1 MIKKIG
7 LVKKRQDLTRQQ
19 FKEYWLNNH
28 SKLEKESAQ
37 NNPVRRIVA
46 SFVVGE
52 NPAPFDGMVELY
64 WDNEEDMKAQA
75 AGGQGKIMA
84 ADEKNFCDQ
93 SAAPVFVVAEEYV
106 MAEKSPRQYKEGGFK
121 KVGFVKKRQGLTR
134 QQFKEY
140 WLNNHSKLEKESAQ
154 NNPVR
159 RIVASFVVGEGPA
172 PFDGMVELYW
182 ATEEEMKAQAAG
194 PQGKIMAEDEKNFCD
209 QSAAPVFV
217 VTEEYVMAVKTPFRT
232 AV

>member
-37 NNPVRRIVA
+37 KNPVRRIVA

-52 NPAPFDGMVELY
+52 N
-64 WDNEEDMKAQA
+64 
-75 AGGQGKIMA
+75 
-84 ADEKNFCDQ
+84 
-93 SAAPVFVVAEEYV
+93 
-106 MAEKSPRQYKEGGFK
+106 
-121 KVGFVKKRQGLTR
+121 
-134 QQFKEY
+134 
-140 WLNNHSKLEKESAQ
+140 
-154 NNPVR
+154 
-159 RIVASFVVGEGPA
+159 PA

-217 VTEEYVMAVKTPFRT
+217 VTEEYLMAAKTPWRT